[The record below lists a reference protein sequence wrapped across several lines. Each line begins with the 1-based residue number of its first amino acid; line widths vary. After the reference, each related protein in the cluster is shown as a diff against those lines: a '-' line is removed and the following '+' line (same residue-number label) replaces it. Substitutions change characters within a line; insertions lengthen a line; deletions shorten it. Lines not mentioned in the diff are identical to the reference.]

1 MFPSARNPPADK
13 DKPFLH
19 NNTQFLSKV
28 KLKMALILCE
38 LNLLYMPLN
47 QSENWSKAFSNIA
60 F

>member
-1 MFPSARNPPADK
+1 
-13 DKPFLH
+13 
-19 NNTQFLSKV
+19 
-28 KLKMALILCE
+28 MALILCE